1 MEVQATNKPVTVS
14 EVSNKAALECSEAEF
29 SGPCILGTG
38 AAFGNYHY
46 TCEEMRVFFH
56 KQRAAVGDT
65 KYEKEFVDKIFDRV
79 NFDGNS
85 VMSPPEDVFRTLSRP
100 EYIKARREQL
110 GELAERACR
119 KAIANWGG
127 KPEDITH
134 LYWGT
139 MTGAMDSPTLDIVL
153 TKKLGLSFDVKRTSI
168 EGMGCLSGFRLMNLA
183 AECVES
189 APEKRI
195 LVIEG
200 DIRSLIGNSLPKDLV
215 RADIISAA
223 LFRDSA
229 SACVIGSVPRPD
241 EKVHYEYLGGKSRI
255 LENSSHLAEYV
266 ELEEGAIRLHLER
279 ELPDALEAHDHDFVY
294 DLIKEASMKFE
305 IPDIK
310 EFDIACHT
318 GGPRILKCVA
328 KGLKID
334 DEEHMKSSWRV
345 MKAHGNLSGSSN
357 MSVLD
362 DQNKRGGRDWVIGL
376 SMGPGIAIESVLLR
390 RPKNYDRKLFSV

>member
-1 MEVQATNKPVTVS
+1 
-14 EVSNKAALECSEAEF
+14 
-29 SGPCILGTG
+29 
-38 AAFGNYHY
+38 
-46 TCEEMRVFFH
+46 MRVFFH

-85 VMSPPEDVFRTLSRP
+85 VMSAPEDVFRTLSRP
-100 EYIKARREQL
+100 DYIKTRREQL

-127 KPEDITH
+127 RPEDITH

-153 TKKLGLSFDVKRTSI
+153 TKKLGLSYDVKRTSI

-183 AECVES
+183 AECVDN

-195 LVIEG
+195 
-200 DIRSLIGNSLPKDLV
+200 R
-215 RADIISAA
+215 
-223 LFRDSA
+223 
-229 SACVIGSVPRPD
+229 VIGSVPRPD

-255 LENSSHLAEYV
+255 LENSDHLAEYV

-294 DLIKEASMKFE
+294 DLL
-305 IPDIK
+305 
-310 EFDIACHT
+310 T
-318 GGPRILKCVA
+318 
-328 KGLKID
+328 
-334 DEEHMKSSWRV
+334 
-345 MKAHGNLSGSSN
+345 
-357 MSVLD
+357 
-362 DQNKRGGRDWVIGL
+362 
-376 SMGPGIAIESVLLR
+376 
-390 RPKNYDRKLFSV
+390 